1 MTPVPRGTSRSLG
14 RRGLLKGIG
23 LGAGALAL
31 AACATREGQSAAGS
45 STTQGVGGIDLA
57 RPGSPVSLP
66 LYDDNQ
72 AIKSGLKP
80 EAGPLLVYCWTGTIP
95 KKTFA
100 SFEEKYGIEVRPT
113 FYGSPDE
120 ALPKILS
127 GSMDFDVYEC
137 SMEQLPIVV
146 ANKVIQPVN
155 ASYVPN
161 YQANVWDHLQRPWYD
176 AEASYTTPGS
186 YWNTGIAWRE
196 DLLPDFDPASFDNPY
211 DAFWEL
217 DGIVGKVQF
226 FDYMRDALAMT
237 LLRNGVSDIN
247 TTDQAHLDDAVEALR
262 ELTERT
268 RLRLSTDAYQTL
280 AQGTN
285 WIEQAWGAD
294 VYFAEFYLSKD
305 VSPTVL
311 KFWAPD
317 DRAIV
322 TSDAWV
328 ISREAKNPVAAHLW
342 MNHCLERDHAVNMVQ
357 YSGLITPV
365 QGMEVENVIAEGIMD
380 ERLRTALPSPE
391 QIANGVYHGALSKE
405 GETAWQNAWLAV
417 KSYA

>member
-1 MTPVPRGTSRSLG
+1 MS
-14 RRGLLKGIG
+14 RRGLLQGLG

-31 AACATREGQSAAGS
+31 AACATREGG
-45 STTQGVGGIDLA
+45 STTGNAATQGPGGIDLA
-57 RPGSPVSLP
+57 RPDSPVKLP

-72 AIKSGLKP
+72 AIKSGLNP
-80 EAGPLLVYCWTGTIP
+80 EAGPLKVYCWTGTVP

-137 SMEQLPIVV
+137 SMEQLPILV

-155 ASYVPN
+155 SSYLPN
-161 YQANVWDHLQRPWYD
+161 YEANVWDHLQSPWYD
-176 AEASYTTPGS
+176 ADASYTTPGY
-186 YWNTGIAWRE
+186 YWSTGIAWRE
-196 DLLPDFDPASFDNPY
+196 DHLPDFDPASFENPY
-211 DAFWEL
+211 DAFWQL
-217 DGIVGKVQF
+217 DGIAGKVQF

-247 TTDQAHLDDAVEALR
+247 TTEKAHLDAAVEALR

-294 VYFAEFYLSKD
+294 VYFAEFYLPKNI
-305 VSPTVL
+305 SPEVL
-311 KFWAPD
+311 KFWAPED
-317 DRAIV
+317 GAMV
-322 TSDAWV
+322 TSDSWV
-328 ISREAKNPVAAHLW
+328 ISRNAKNPVAAHLW
-342 MNHCLERDHAVNMVQ
+342 MDHLLEREQGVNTVQ
-357 YSGLITPV
+357 YSGVITPV
-365 QGMEVENVIAEGIMD
+365 RGMEMENVVADGIMD
-380 ERLRTALPSPE
+380 ARLLTALPSPE
-391 QIANGVYHGALSKE
+391 QIANGVFHGPLSKE